1 MNWLTNAVL
10 PKIKA
15 LVQTREVPDNL
26 WHKCPAC
33 EQMIFHRELDQNLNV
48 CPHCQHHMPIEATRR
63 LALLFDDAAYE
74 TATLKAPPVDPL
86 KFRDR
91 KRYTERLKE
100 AQTKTK
106 RTDAIIVAK
115 GEMGGQPAVVAVF
128 DFRFMGGSM
137 GTAVGDA
144 LLHAAD
150 LAAAKN
156 APLIALPASG
166 GARMQEGI
174 LSLMQMPRTV
184 LAVATVREAGL
195 PFIVVLTNP
204 TTGGVTASFA
214 MLGDIHLAEPGAII
228 GFAGQR
234 VIKETIREDLPDGFQ
249 RAEYLRDH
257 GMVDMVVQRAALRE
271 TLIRLIALLGGRP
284 APDATISLP
293 RPSESNGESVPAP

>member
-63 LALLFDDAAYE
+63 LALLFDDGAYE

-106 RTDAIIVAK
+106 RTDAIIVAE
-115 GEMGGQPAVVAVF
+115 GDMGGQPAVVAVF
-128 DFRFMGGSM
+128 DFGFMGGSM

-150 LAAAKN
+150 LAAA
-156 APLIALPASG
+156 
-166 GARMQEGI
+166 
-174 LSLMQMPRTV
+174 
-184 LAVATVREAGL
+184 
-195 PFIVVLTNP
+195 
-204 TTGGVTASFA
+204 
-214 MLGDIHLAEPGAII
+214 
-228 GFAGQR
+228 
-234 VIKETIREDLPDGFQ
+234 
-249 RAEYLRDH
+249 
-257 GMVDMVVQRAALRE
+257 
-271 TLIRLIALLGGRP
+271 
-284 APDATISLP
+284 
-293 RPSESNGESVPAP
+293 

>member
-1 MNWLTNAVL
+1 
-10 PKIKA
+10 
-15 LVQTREVPDNL
+15 
-26 WHKCPAC
+26 
-33 EQMIFHRELDQNLNV
+33 
-48 CPHCQHHMPIEATRR
+48 MPIEATRR
-63 LALLFDDAAYE
+63 LALLFDDGAYE

-106 RTDAIIVAK
+106 RTDAIIVAE
-115 GEMGGQPAVVAVF
+115 GDMGGQPVVVAVF
-128 DFRFMGGSM
+128 DFGFMGGSM

-257 GMVDMVVQRAALRE
+257 GMVDMVVHRAALRE

-284 APDATISLP
+284 ATDATISLP
-293 RPSESNGESVPAP
+293 RPSDSDGESVPVP